1 MAKDYQENGTETL
14 ISPQNTVPCVGI
26 VDMAVVWLQQALNHS
41 SCLSISGGGGDQKSL
56 KHSFPKIRAQKR
68 QDYTS

>member
-41 SCLSISGGGGDQKSL
+41 SCLSISGGGG
-56 KHSFPKIRAQKR
+56 IRKA
-68 QDYTS
+68 

>member
-41 SCLSISGGGGDQKSL
+41 SCLSISGGGGGSEKLEALIS
-56 KHSFPKIRAQKR
+56 
-68 QDYTS
+68 